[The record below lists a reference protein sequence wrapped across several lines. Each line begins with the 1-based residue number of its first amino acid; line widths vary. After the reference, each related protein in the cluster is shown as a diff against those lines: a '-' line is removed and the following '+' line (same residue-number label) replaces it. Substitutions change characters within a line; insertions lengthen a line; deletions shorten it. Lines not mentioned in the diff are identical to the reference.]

1 MRGPQSPTRAC
12 GSARQRPPPVPPQ
25 FLTSHSGQV
34 SPEFLRDR
42 HLEKGKVRKQSS
54 ASPSHTQRWGLA
66 DPFLHFSVCYDRCL
80 HMDPPFKTL
89 ALCGFL
95 PLSLLLIYYKT
106 STSIT
111 TSSPWA
117 GWHVY
122 GEQGN
127 KRPQVLYRS
136 VSRKLKTHQILLI
149 IKQLANQ
156 WRRKDVYLSCCL
168 TKLNIQGNMMIKGH

>member
-1 MRGPQSPTRAC
+1 MPPTFPNLPLWPGFA
-12 GSARQRPPPVPPQ
+12 
-25 FLTSHSGQV
+25 LI
-34 SPEFLRDR
+34 LRDW
-42 HLEKGKVRKQSS
+42 HLEKGKVRKGFS
-54 ASPSHTQRWGLA
+54 AFPHHTHIRWGHF
-66 DPFLHFSVCYDRCL
+66 DPFLRFSIHYDRYL

-95 PLSLLLIYYKT
+95 PLSLFLIYYKT

-111 TSSPWA
+111 MSSPWA
-117 GWHVY
+117 GWNVY

-149 IKQLANQ
+149 TKQLGNPVEEERYLFMLLFSKIKQ
-156 WRRKDVYLSCCL
+156 RGKYHEKKTL
-168 TKLNIQGNMMIKGH
+168 TKYSPHVRNRDQSF